1 MIIINKN
8 KDGDG
13 NDDVKEKERERVVEI
28 KREPMY
34 EKEKNYICM
43 REYVPVFP
51 LQAFFLLRLSL
62 LFIFLFLRHGGSG
75 F

>member
-51 LQAFFLLRLSL
+51 LQAFFPSALITIIHF
-62 LFIFLFLRHGGSG
+62 FIFAPWW
-75 F
+75 